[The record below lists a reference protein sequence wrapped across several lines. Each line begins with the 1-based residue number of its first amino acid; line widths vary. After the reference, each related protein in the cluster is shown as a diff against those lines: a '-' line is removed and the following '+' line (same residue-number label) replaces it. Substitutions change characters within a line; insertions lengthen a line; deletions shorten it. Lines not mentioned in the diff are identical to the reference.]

1 MTAAARQ
8 GGDHALTAGLCPK
21 SLEQQCR
28 TDTAHR
34 DRGYLAG
41 PRRIQHH
48 RLLHEAR
55 ARAQQSIEL
64 PAGLEFIQPSEC
76 SDHALTHLIAGT
88 VAFDDL
94 QVDASLRLLA
104 AEDTCANSIWC
115 AQIAKDIHAVNDEQH
130 LRVAL
135 QV

>member
-8 GGDHALTAGLCPK
+8 GGDHALAAGLCPK
-21 SLEQQCR
+21 PLEQQCR
-28 TDTAHR
+28 TDAAHR
-34 DRGYLAG
+34 DRGHLSG

-76 SDHALTHLIAGT
+76 SDHPLTHLIAGA

-94 QVDASLRLLA
+94 QIDASLRLLA
-104 AEDTCANSIWC
+104 AEV
-115 AQIAKDIHAVNDEQH
+115 HARIGVWVRTDCQ
-130 LRVAL
+130 RYPCR
-135 QV
+135 Q